1 MKKLSALILCLTLA
15 ANIIVGMVVAAPN
28 ESSAEAEK
36 LLTEFFKDNKHELAY
51 DPYYNESEI
60 DYAFLADIDNDGNP
74 ELLLGLTSHDCL
86 TVYKVIDGNVTKMS
100 DYTQYIYFK
109 LSRGMMMHLQG
120 SLLMDD
126 DGHMYLY
133 TTYFSQGPG
142 DNCLGAFESQEIS
155 EWNEN
160 GEKTLKYKGFS
171 YKLNYDGTYLDE
183 TYYSTD
189 AYAPNIENSYA
200 EFEDYTVKIS
210 LSEAKTIYDEF
221 ENLIN
226 PYIVWTEESEYKNEL
241 STDIWEKQKELYEKN
256 STDFDE
262 RRIILQIGN
271 SFMDVD
277 GETKPIDAEYNVAPI
292 IKDERTLVPVRAIVE
307 EIGGSVEW
315 DAENCAATLSYGE
328 TEIKLVIGENTAYL
342 NGIPH
347 VLDVA
352 PIIENGRTMFPIRFI
367 AENFGLDV
375 KWKKL
380 TNQIIVSGYDNHGN
394 L

>member
-15 ANIIVGMVVAAPN
+15 ANIIVGMVVAAQN

-36 LLTEFFKDNKHELAY
+36 LLTEFFNNNKDEIVAVTNQ
-51 DPYYNESEI
+51 YYNAWYPNYLSEI
-60 DYAFLADIDNDGNP
+60 KDAFLADIDNDGNP
-74 ELLLGLTSHDCL
+74 ELLLGQSIYDELR
-86 TVYKVIDGNVTKMS
+86 VYKVIDGKVTEMS
-100 DYTQYIYFK
+100 EYTQYIPVT
-109 LSRGMMMHLQG
+109 LSHGMYMHLHG
-120 SLLMDD
+120 SLLLDD

-133 TTYFSQGPG
+133 TEFVEAPP
-142 DNCLGAFESQEIS
+142 FEEWADQESFTIS
-155 EWNEN
+155 EWKKD
-160 GEKTLKYKGFS
+160 GKKTLKYIGFDKITNGNEID
-171 YKLNYDGTYLDE
+171 Y
-183 TYYSTD
+183 YYSTELNG
-189 AYAPNIENSYA
+189 PK
-200 EFEDYTVKIS
+200 VKITE
-210 LSEAKTIYDEF
+210 SEEDIIYSEF
-221 ENLIN
+221 ENLIK
-226 PYIVWTEESEYKNEL
+226 PYIVWTEDSEYKNEL
-241 STDIWEKQKELYEKN
+241 STDIWEKQKALYEKN

-380 TNQIIVSGYDNHGN
+380 TNQIIVSGYDNRGN
-394 L
+394 S